1 MRFPKSRI
9 LTVVSG
15 ALLAAAAA
23 TAAFADDTEIFF
35 NQNTADI
42 PANVLF
48 IMDTSGSM
56 NDQVT
61 TQFPYD
67 PSKTYTADKCGAST
81 FDANSFYYS
90 SKGLPKCGSANKIDK
105 GLFKCKSMLTQM
117 ANAGYATDTFAQWGS
132 ANASKTTGKGTP
144 GNPTVVVNTTTY
156 GWQKTVSSANT
167 TGYVECKADAGV
179 DGDGVDNTKL
189 FATTDTFSLQT
200 TTTTPPGTTVVNADS
215 ISGFPQRQTGIWDPA
230 KNFFSNF
237 GAAGGTATTCV
248 GPCTIYTLNYLNYL
262 YDSSQINTSTKMS
275 IMHDA
280 MASLLTSMTGVNVGL
295 ARYDYRGSGG
305 MILAPI
311 APVDTGTNRTNDI
324 NLVKSWAPAGV
335 TPLSGTYYEAYRYF
349 SGNGVVYGN
358 ASVSTTCTSWNAAN
372 GTCGSLTSFAAP
384 SVAGTRT
391 GGTLASNTYD
401 SPADYSCRQNFIV
414 YLTDGLPNET
424 VGQAATNAAIQKLNP
439 KKPCDPLP
447 PPGGVGGQCLATL
460 ADYMYN
466 NDMRPDISK
475 VQNVTSY
482 FIGFGADFSS
492 GGAPTSA
499 FNYLQAAATAGGGQ
513 AYTATDLT
521 ELTSAFNDI
530 LATVIKTNTTFAAP
544 AVTVNAF
551 NRTQTLDNLYV
562 SVFAPSANYHW
573 PGNIKKYK
581 FQNGKVVDSLGNP
594 AVSPATG
601 FFTDTAKSYWSGATV
616 DGSDVTL
623 GGAASNLPDFSV
635 RKVLTYTGS
644 TYPAALV
651 ALTPT
656 SVTDTDL
663 NLIAGDPP
671 RAEVVSWAL
680 GQDTGDD
687 VPPSGT
693 ADTRHQMGDPI
704 HTQPVAIVYGKKADG
719 TDDTVVF
726 APTNDG
732 YFHAIDAS
740 ASTTGTDTA
749 TSGAEL
755 WAFVPKEMLPHIKDL
770 YANAPANTK
779 HYGLDGSIAVL
790 KYDINGDGTIS
801 GSDRVI
807 LFFGTGRNAD
817 TSAYYALDV
826 TDRNNPQ
833 LLWKDDGSV
842 LPGLG
847 QAWST
852 PIITRINISG
862 ATQNSQRLVLVM
874 GGGYD
879 AMEDNSTWYAADTV
893 GNHIYMVDAISGKL
907 LWSAGKT
914 AGNFINASMTHAIPS
929 PVAVI
934 DVNGNG
940 YADRMY
946 VGDMAAQVWRFDI
959 TNGATVGNLV
969 AGGVIASLGTK
980 LSATHPAADQRRFYS
995 APDVAAEQ
1003 KPKLTPFLSIAIGSG
1018 YRGHPLD
1025 QTIHDRFYD
1034 IRDYNGFQPLTQA
1047 QFNGLAVIR
1056 DALSG
1061 ASPALVDITAIAAPT
1076 LPPATPGWQLN
1087 LNSHPDWTVGEKSLA
1102 PSRTFGDQIIFTTYT
1117 PNTNV
1122 PTDPCSG
1129 VGTGTNRA
1137 YAVDVFDG
1145 SPMFDRNN
1153 DNVLTTDERSQDL
1166 RQSGI
1171 APETA
1176 FLFPAPP
1183 PGAGGGPGNGVG
1195 GNGSVTCLTGV
1206 EVLNVCKKF
1215 DQRVK
1220 TYWREGMAN

>member
-1 MRFPKSRI
+1 LS
-9 LTVVSG
+9 VVSG
-15 ALLAAAAA
+15 GLLAVAAA

-35 NQNTADI
+35 NQNAADI

-56 NDQVT
+56 NDLVA
-61 TQFPYD
+61 TQLPYD
-67 PSKTYTADKCGAST
+67 PAKTYTADKCAT
-81 FDANSFYYS
+81 PFDPNSYYYS
-90 SKGLPKCGSANKIDK
+90 NKGLPTCGSANKIDK
-105 GLFKCKSMLTQM
+105 KLFKCASMLAPLAST
-117 ANAGYATDTFAQWGS
+117 GFATDTFVQWGS
-132 ANASKTTGKGTP
+132 AATSKTTGKGTV
-144 GNPTVVVNTTTY
+144 GNPTVTVSTTTY
-156 GWQKTVSSANT
+156 GWQKTVGSANT

-189 FATTDTFSLQT
+189 YASTDTFSIQT
-200 TTTTPPGTTVVNADS
+200 TTTTPPGTTVVNSDTVTA
-215 ISGFPQRQTGIWDPA
+215 FPNRLTGIWDPA
-230 KNFFSNF
+230 KNFFSKF
-237 GAAGGTATTCV
+237 GGASGGTATTCV
-248 GPCTIYTLNYLNYL
+248 GACTIYTLNYLNYL
-262 YDSSQINTSTKMS
+262 YDSSQGSSSTKMA

-280 MASLLTSMTGVNVGL
+280 MASLLSSMTGVNVGL
-295 ARYDYRGSGG
+295 ARYDYNGNGG
-305 MILAPI
+305 MILAPV
-311 APVDTGTNRTNDI
+311 APIDTGTNRTNDI
-324 NLVKSWAPAGV
+324 NLVKGWAPAGV

-358 ASVSTTCTSWNAAN
+358 GSTSTTCTNWNAVDN
-372 GTCGSLTSFAAP
+372 TCTSLTSFAAP
-384 SVAGTRT
+384 SVPGSRT
-391 GGTLASNTYD
+391 GGSAASNTYD

-424 VGQAATNAAIQKLNP
+424 IGQAATNAAIQALNP
-439 KKPCDPLP
+439 TKPCDPLP

-466 NDMRPDISK
+466 NDMRPDITK

-482 FIGFGADFSS
+482 FIGFGSDFSS
-492 GGAPTSA
+492 GGAPTTA
-499 FNYLQAAATAGGGQ
+499 FNYLSAAATAGGGQ

-530 LATVIKTNTTFAAP
+530 LASVIKTNTTFSAP

-551 NRTQTLDNLYV
+551 NRTQTLENLYV
-562 SVFAPSANYHW
+562 SVFSPTGTFHW

-581 FQNGKVVDSLGNP
+581 FQNGKVVDANGNS

-601 FFTDTAKSYWSGATV
+601 FFSDTAQSYWSATV
-616 DGSDVTL
+616 DGAEVAN
-623 GGAASNLPDFSV
+623 GGAASNLPDAAV
-635 RKVLTYTGS
+635 RKVFTYMGS
-644 TYPAALV
+644 TYPAPLV
-651 ALTPT
+651 PLTST
-656 SVTDTDL
+656 LVTDTDL
-663 NLIAGDPP
+663 NIGAADPLRSDLID
-671 RAEVVSWAL
+671 WAFGL
-680 GQDTGDD
+680 DIGDD
-687 VPPSGT
+687 VPPAGT

-719 TDDTVVF
+719 TDDTVVY

-740 ASTTGTDTA
+740 TTTTGTDTA
-749 TSGAEL
+749 TSGKEL
-755 WAFVPKEMLPHIKDL
+755 WSFIPKEMLPHLKDL
-770 YANAPANTK
+770 YANQTVANK

-790 KYDINGDGTIS
+790 KYDINGDGVIN

-807 LFFGTGRNAD
+807 LYFGTGRNAD

-826 TDRNNPQ
+826 TDRNNPT
-833 LLWKDDGSV
+833 LLWKDDGAK

-852 PIITRINISG
+852 PVITRVNISG
-862 ATQNSQRLVLVM
+862 ATQNSQRLVLVI

-879 AMEDNSTWYAADTV
+879 AMEDNTTFYASDTV
-893 GNHIYMVDAISGKL
+893 GNRIYMVDAISGNL
-907 LWSAGKT
+907 LWSAGGT
-914 AGNFINASMTHAIPS
+914 GSGASFINANMTHSIPS
-929 PVAVI
+929 PVSVLDI
-934 DVNGNG
+934 DGNG
-940 YADRMY
+940 YAERMY
-946 VGDMAAQVWRFDI
+946 VGDMAAQLWRFDI
-959 TNGATVGNLV
+959 TNGNTAAALV

-980 LSATHPAADQRRFYS
+980 LDAVHPVADQRRFYS

-1003 KPKLTPFLSIAIGSG
+1003 RPKLTPFLSVAIGSG
-1018 YRGHPLD
+1018 YRGHPLN

-1034 IRDYNGFQPLTQA
+1034 VRDYNGFQQLSQA
-1047 QFNGLAVIR
+1047 QFNALAVVR
-1056 DALSG
+1056 DALSTG
-1061 ASPALVDITAIAAPT
+1061 TPALIDITTVAAPT
-1076 LPPATPGWQLN
+1076 LPAAASGWQLN
-1087 LNSHPDWTVGEKSLA
+1087 LNQHNDWTAGEKSLA
-1102 PSRTFGDQIIFTTYT
+1102 SSRTFGDQVIFTTYA

-1122 PTDPCSG
+1122 ATDPCSG

-1145 SPMFDRNN
+1145 SPVMDRNN
-1153 DNVLTTDERSQDL
+1153 DNVLTTAERSQDL

-1176 FLFPAPP
+1176 FLFPPPP
-1183 PGAGGGPGNGVG
+1183 PGSAPGSAGGGSGQ
-1195 GNGSVTCLTGV
+1195 VTCLSGV
-1206 EVLNVCKKF
+1206 EVLSVCAKF